1 MLVNALFVIAGLLV
15 ISAIISI
22 TDNLLQFEAKKSG
35 LDTQKENFSLFP
47 RLGEMFS
54 AKAPAFT
61 NGAPYHKLTKGHSI
75 NLVGEASGDVINKQV
90 SRYSVKPTNYR
101 GIAPIP
107 KLLVEQ
113 GDEVKAGQ
121 PLFFDKSNENIKYV
135 APVSGEVIE
144 IRRGDKRAISD
155 IIILADKDQQYLQND
170 VPNLA
175 SATREEI
182 INFMMG
188 SGLWPLINRRP
199 FDTIANPDETPR
211 DIFIS
216 TFDTAPL
223 AMNNDIIVDGD
234 EEAFQKGIDLL
245 NKLTDGDVYLG
256 LNGKAGQT
264 PAAGFY
270 NAQNV
275 QKHYFDGIH
284 PAGNVGIQI
293 HHIKPIKSGDS
304 VWTLKVQDVIAMG
317 KMFLT
322 GNYSGETYVALTG
335 SEFIT
340 PSYVK
345 TYRGANIA
353 ELVKGNIKEGK
364 VRMISGDVL
373 TGKTIAPD
381 GFLNAKDD
389 QLTTLKEGDH
399 NELFGWLLP
408 IKPRPSISKTFPA
421 FLMPNHEFEVDTNT
435 HGEKRAFVM
444 TGQYESVLPMD
455 IFPQTLMKAI
465 MAGDFERMEGLGI
478 NELSEED
485 IAICEFACTSKM
497 PLQEIL
503 RDGLDMIQEQS

>member
-1 MLVNALFVIAGLLV
+1 MLVNALFVIAGILI

-35 LDTQKENFSLFP
+35 VDTQKENFSLFP
-47 RLGEMFS
+47 RFRELFG
-54 AKAPAFT
+54 AQAPAFT
-61 NGAPYHKLTKGHSI
+61 DGSPFYKLKKGHDI
-75 NLVGEASGDVINKQV
+75 KLVGAASGDVIQKNV
-90 SRYSVKPTNYR
+90 TRYSVKPTNYR

-107 KLLVEQ
+107 KLLVQQ

-121 PLFFDKSNENIKYV
+121 AIFFDKGNEKIKYV
-135 APVSGEVIE
+135 TPVSGEILEV
-144 IRRGDKRAISD
+144 RRGEKRAISD
-155 IIILADKDQQYLQND
+155 IIILADKTQVFVQND
-170 VPNLA
+170 VPNLSSA
-175 SATREEI
+175 SRKEI
-182 INFMMG
+182 IEFMMS

-199 FDTIANPDETPR
+199 FDTIANPEETPR

-223 AMNNDIIVDGD
+223 AMDNRIIIDGD

-245 NKLTDGDVYLG
+245 NKLTDGVVYLG
-256 LNGKAGQT
+256 MNGKAGHT
-264 PAAGFY
+264 TAAGFQ
-270 NAQNV
+270 NAKHV
-275 QKHYFDGIH
+275 EKHYFDGAH
-284 PAGNVGIQI
+284 PAGNVGVQI
-293 HHIKPIKSGDS
+293 HHIKPIKSGDN
-304 VWTLKVQDVIAMG
+304 VWTLKVLDVITIG

-322 GNYSGETYVALTG
+322 GKYSGETYVALTG

-340 PSYVK
+340 PSYIK
-345 TYRGANIA
+345 TMRGANIQ
-353 ELVKGNIKEGK
+353 ELVEGNLKESK

-373 TGKTIAPD
+373 TGKTIPLD
-381 GFLNAKDD
+381 GFLNSQDN

-408 IKPRPSISKTFPA
+408 IKPRPSISKTFPN
-421 FLMPNHEFEVDTNT
+421 FLMPSHEFETDTNT

-444 TGQYESVLPMD
+444 SGQYESVLPMD
-455 IFPQTLMKAI
+455 IYPQSLMKAI